1 MILIGLGSNLLSPE
15 FGPPMETLE
24 AALCAL
30 TDEGVGVESR
40 SRWYTSPPYPPSAQP
55 HYINGIALVTT
66 ELRPAALLDILHRV
80 EKRLGRVRRTRWES
94 RIVDLDLLAYD
105 DLVIDSDSG
114 GLEVPHPRLHERL
127 FVLQPLAEISD
138 VWRHP
143 KLRLTASEMIAKL
156 PEDPN
161 IYPI

>member
-1 MILIGLGSNLLSPE
+1 
-15 FGPPMETLE
+15 METLE

-30 TDEGVGVESR
+30 TDEGVCVESR
-40 SRWYTSPPYPPSAQP
+40 SRWYNSPPYPPSDQP

-66 ELRPAALLDILHRV
+66 ESPPAALLDVLHRV

-105 DLVIDSDSG
+105 DQVIDSDSG

-127 FVLQPLAEISD
+127 FVLQPLAEISGE
-138 VWRHP
+138 WRHP
-143 KLRLTASEMIAKL
+143 KLRLTAPEMIVKL

-161 IYPI
+161 IYPVGPIDRELSL